1 MNLPGIGTDSTH
13 ARKCRLYF
21 PLIGSLIR
29 RPVDSISPMR
39 TVKFLVLVAS
49 LLPVA
54 AVPTGV
60 EPLLEQLR
68 LDHDAWVTA
77 ERDFHVRRA
86 SGALVGAEASDY
98 AAYVARLQRRVAEDC
113 AALAGAGTPVPAAMP
128 CPRIESAAVT
138 RSAAIDQAVEQTREE
153 HIAGLDAELT
163 AGLAEFDE
171 LLLREQER
179 VKAATPRSASG
190 GGTDSGN
197 GAGVGGNAVDG
208 SGGDGKNVA
217 DISRAAGETGAKGSP
232 ATTVGIDSQ
241 AGGPTDQTSAG
252 AGGGTVK
259 SPPRGASRQP
269 PGIPDG
275 SNDDVVARQL
285 REAAEKETDPE
296 LQKKLWEEYRKYK
309 QGTR

>member
-1 MNLPGIGTDSTH
+1 
-13 ARKCRLYF
+13 
-21 PLIGSLIR
+21 
-29 RPVDSISPMR
+29 MR
-39 TVKFLVLVAS
+39 TVKFLMFLAA
-49 LLPVA
+49 LLPAA
-54 AVPTGV
+54 AVPIGA
-60 EPLLEQLR
+60 EPLLEQLQ
-68 LDHDAWVTA
+68 LDHDAWVAA
-77 ERDFHVRRA
+77 ESDFRVRRE
-86 SGALVGAEASDY
+86 SGALVGVEASDY
-98 AAYVARLQRRVAEDC
+98 AAYVARLRRRVAEDC
-113 AALAGAGTPVPAAMP
+113 AALAGAGVAAPTAMS
-128 CPRIESAAVT
+128 CPRFESTADT
-138 RSAAIDQAVEQTREE
+138 RSAAIDQAVEQSREE

-197 GAGVGGNAVDG
+197 GAGVGGNTADG
-208 SGGDGKNVA
+208 SGGGGKNVA
-217 DISRAAGETGAKGSP
+217 DINRAAGETGAKGSP
-232 ATTVGIDSQ
+232 AVDGIGSQPDSD
-241 AGGPTDQTSAG
+241 TERTSTG

-285 REAAEKETDPE
+285 REAAEKENDPE

>member
-1 MNLPGIGTDSTH
+1 
-13 ARKCRLYF
+13 
-21 PLIGSLIR
+21 
-29 RPVDSISPMR
+29 MR
-39 TVKFLVLVAS
+39 TVKFLMFLAA

-54 AVPTGV
+54 AVPIGA
-60 EPLLEQLR
+60 EPLLEQMR
-68 LDHDAWVTA
+68 LDHAAWVA
-77 ERDFHVRRA
+77 ADRDFRVRRE
-86 SGALVGAEASDY
+86 SGALIGAEASDY

-113 AALAGAGTPVPAAMP
+113 AALAGAGVPAPAAMS
-128 CPRIESAAVT
+128 CPRFESAAAT
-138 RSAAIDQAVEQTREE
+138 RSATIDQAAEQSREE
-153 HIAGLDAELT
+153 HIAGLDAELA

-190 GGTDSGN
+190 GGTETGN
-197 GAGVGGNAVDG
+197 GAGEGGNAADG
-208 SGGDGKNVA
+208 S
-217 DISRAAGETGAKGSP
+217 STAGEAGAGGSP
-232 ATTVGIDSQ
+232 AADGIGSQ
-241 AGGPTDQTSAG
+241 TDTKNRTSTG